1 MKKKKDHLSP
11 GRSPFRRGKDEK
23 ENRTLSR
30 ARKTLAGQ
38 GPSSSSSPL
47 KGEGKIGEGTE
58 AHRVRVPLEEV
69 PGGSWKIKRMPAD
82 LKQKLDKL
90 LSDGTFHSCRQLAKW
105 LGDNGFE
112 ISHAAIHKYGQKFE
126 RRLDAVRMATE
137 QARIVCEQYKGDDT
151 QMQSALMRL
160 VQTQLFEVLTASNE
174 MGQGTA
180 KEDGGA
186 TVATVAPV
194 NITALARSVSGLA
207 RAETE
212 HRRWAERARAG
223 VAEAEKKVDEA
234 QAKGLS
240 KDAAAQI
247 KAVLLE
253 I

>member
-1 MKKKKDHLSP
+1 MKKKK
-11 GRSPFRRGKDEK
+11 GGKKDGI
-23 ENRTLSR
+23 LWR
-30 ARKTLAGQ
+30 ARKTRAGQ
-38 GPSSSSSPL
+38 GRSPSSSPL
-47 KGEGKIGEGTE
+47 QGEGKSREVEEG
-58 AHRVRVPLEEV
+58 HPVRVALEEV
-69 PGGSWKIKRMPAD
+69 PGGSWKIKRMPLD
-82 LKQKLDKL
+82 LKEKLDKL

-137 QARIVCEQYKGDDT
+137 QARIVCEQFKDDDV
-151 QMQSALMRL
+151 QMQSALMRR
-160 VQTQLFEVLTASNE
+160 VQTRLFEVLTAANE
-174 MGQGTA
+174 VGQESA
-180 KEDGGA
+180 NEEGA
-186 TVATVAPV
+186 TVATIAPV
-194 NITALARSVSGLA
+194 NITALARSVSGLV
-207 RAETE
+207 RAESE

>member
-1 MKKKKDHLSP
+1 MKKKIGKENGEKNRILNRARKTRAGEDLSP
-11 GRSPFRRGKDEK
+11 GPSPFRRGE
-23 ENRTLSR
+23 EEH
-30 ARKTLAGQ
+30 
-38 GPSSSSSPL
+38 P
-47 KGEGKIGEGTE
+47 E
-58 AHRVRVPLEEV
+58 RVALEEV
-69 PGGSWKIKRMPAD
+69 PGGSWKIKRMPLD
-82 LKQKLDKL
+82 LKQELDKL

-126 RRLDAVRMATE
+126 RKLDAVRMATE
-137 QARIVCEQYKGDDT
+137 QARIVCEQFKDDDV

-160 VQTQLFEVLTASNE
+160 VQTRLFEVLTAANE
-174 MGQGTA
+174 MGQGSA
-180 KEDGGA
+180 NEEEGA
-186 TVATVAPV
+186 TVATIAPV
-194 NITALARSVSGLA
+194 NITALARSVSGLV
-207 RAETE
+207 RAESE